1 MESLNRDI
9 IAFNLMSRKIEDL
22 MNSQQYKDILAK
34 PENERTEKEKEMITQ
49 IAQVLIQN
57 KDTQKLLQEAYDLAM
72 QVKQNALNVLQQTV
86 PEAVKYYELDK
97 HVE

>member
-9 IAFNLMSRKIEDL
+9 IAFNIMSRKIEDL
-22 MNSQQYKDILAK
+22 MKSQQYKDIIAK
-34 PENERTEKEKEMITQ
+34 PEKDRTEKEKEMITQ
-49 IAQVLIQN
+49 IAQVLLQN

-72 QVKQNALNVLQQTV
+72 QVKQDALNVLQQTV